1 MSDIVYLLTI
11 VGFFLLCALYV
22 KGCDRIIGGEVEIES
37 VTDDEL
43 GGEGIP
49 TPVGPA
55 PAERAA

>member
-1 MSDIVYLLTI
+1 MSDAIFLLTI

-22 KGCDRIIGGEVEIES
+22 KGCDRIIGTEVELEAEI
-37 VTDDEL
+37 DDDL
-43 GGEGIP
+43 DGEGIP